1 MCQSVGSLQSS
12 ASVRYNSVIVGV
24 CCIERLTSVT
34 QEVMGL
40 GGEKSKNRP
49 GGGNSL
55 GGWELLCN

>member
-1 MCQSVGSLQSS
+1 M
-12 ASVRYNSVIVGV
+12 
-24 CCIERLTSVT
+24 T

-40 GGEKSKNRP
+40 GREKSKNRP

>member
-1 MCQSVGSLQSS
+1 MCCS
-12 ASVRYNSVIVGV
+12 
-24 CCIERLTSVT
+24 ERLTSVT

-40 GGEKSKNRP
+40 GREKSTNRP